1 MDFRDISF
9 EFIDRS
15 PNVGGDGEAGGGV
28 QDRALSTLLNEMDG
42 IEGTQARYRS
52 INPFIERRYLTNDS
66 QCSECQC
73 LYHWMY
79 QSTGYAR

>member
-52 INPFIERRYLTNDS
+52 INQSIHRTTVSDERFS
-66 QCSECQC
+66 
-73 LYHWMY
+73 M
-79 QSTGYAR
+79 